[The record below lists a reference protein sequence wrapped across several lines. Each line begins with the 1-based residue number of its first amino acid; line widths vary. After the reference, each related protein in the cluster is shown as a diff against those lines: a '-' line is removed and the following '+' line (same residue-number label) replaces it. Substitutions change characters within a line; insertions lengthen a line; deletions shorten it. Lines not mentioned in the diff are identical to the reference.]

1 MIERTCVIC
10 EFWDAKTSHKDKRNH
25 GLCRINPPVH
35 DGGDYREWSWP
46 VTYDEDWCG
55 KWTSKEPQPAEQLLT
70 CTFCGKG
77 VRHLTCYGDDRACS
91 DCLGVPDESS
101 DTLRFSRL
109 KDLVAAKEK

>member
-55 KWTSKEPQPAEQLLT
+55 RWQAREEAKHDPVFASEEQYWRSR
-70 CTFCGKG
+70 GDSEADIAARIA
-77 VRHLTCYGDDRACS
+77 VRGR
-91 DCLGVPDESS
+91 G
-101 DTLRFSRL
+101 
-109 KDLVAAKEK
+109 